1 MSMEKLFDVAIIGAG
16 PGGYV
21 AAIRCGELGLTTL
34 CIDDWKDD
42 QGQSRLGGTCL
53 NVGCIPSK
61 ALLESSEHYERAAH
75 HLGDHGIQVGNVSV
89 DIPTMMARKDKIV
102 QTLNNGIGQ
111 LFKKNKVSW
120 LQGRARFAAANG
132 SWTLEVEQDGT
143 VQPVSAKHVIIAT
156 GSRPAELPLLP
167 FDGERVVDNV
177 GALAFGAPPKRL
189 GVIGA
194 GVVAL
199 ELGSVW
205 RRLGSQVT
213 VLEAHSFL
221 HHADEQVAR
230 EALRQFKAQGLDI
243 RINTAVADAKATKK
257 QITLTLKD
265 GAGEQEMAFDKVLVA
280 IGRRPNSE
288 GLGLEKIGLKV
299 DARGFIE
306 VDELCRTNL
315 PNVYAVGDVVRGP
328 MLAHKASDEGTMVAE
343 RIAGQA
349 GRVNYATIPNVIYT
363 HPEIAWAGETEQA
376 LKATGR
382 EYRKA
387 SYPFGAN
394 GRALAANEGSGFVKL
409 LADAKTDRLLG
420 VHIIGP
426 KASELISEA
435 VVAMEFSAS
444 SEDLARIIHAH
455 PTLSEAMRDAALSL
469 LPR

>member
-1 MSMEKLFDVAIIGAG
+1 MEKLFDVAIIGAG

-21 AAIRCGELGLTTL
+21 AAIRCGELGLSTV
-34 CIDDWKDD
+34 CIDDWKDE
-42 QGQSRLGGTCL
+42 QGQPRLGGTCL

-61 ALLESSEHYERAAH
+61 ALLESSEHYERAAR
-75 HLGDHGIQVGNVSV
+75 HLGEHGIQVGGVSL
-89 DIPTMMARKDKIV
+89 DIPAMMARKEKIV
-102 QTLNNGIGQ
+102 QTLNQGIGQ
-111 LFKKNKVSW
+111 LFKKNKVTR

-132 SWTLEVEQDGT
+132 GWTLEVEQDGKLE
-143 VQPVSAKHVIIAT
+143 PVSARHVIVAT
-156 GSRPAELPLLP
+156 GSRPAELPFLP

-177 GALAFGAPPKRL
+177 GALAFDAVPKRL

-213 VLEAHSFL
+213 VIEPHSFL
-221 HHADEQVAR
+221 HHADEQLAR

-243 RINTAVADAKATKK
+243 RVDTAVTGAKATKK
-257 QITLTLKD
+257 QVTLKLQD
-265 GAGEQEMAFDKVLVA
+265 ASGGQDVAFDRVLVA

-288 GLGLEKIGLKV
+288 GLGLEKAGLQV
-299 DARGFIE
+299 DERGFIQ

-315 PNVYAVGDVVRGP
+315 PNVWAVGDVVRGP
-328 MLAHKASDEGTMVAE
+328 MLAHKASNEGIMVAE

-363 HPEIAWAGETEQA
+363 HPEIAWVGETEQA
-376 LKATGR
+376 LKAAGR

-387 SYPFGAN
+387 SYPFAAN
-394 GRALAANEGSGFVKL
+394 GRALAAAEGAGFVKL
-409 LADAKTDRLLG
+409 LADARTDRLLG

-426 KASELISEA
+426 KASELIAEA

-444 SEDLARIIHAH
+444 SEDLARIVHAH
-455 PTLSEAMRDAALSL
+455 PTLSEALRDAAMMLLS
-469 LPR
+469 R